1 MYVFTWWEVLVCLIT
16 PKYGMYVSP
25 VLLIKLEDLIDKE
38 THFVHISR
46 LGLNQR
52 KFFEMYL
59 MIILMFDAL

>member
-1 MYVFTWWEVLVCLIT
+1 
-16 PKYGMYVSP
+16 MYVSP